1 MAVENENSLQVANL
15 AASPPV
21 IENTYNLHGSLRIA
35 YFSHIQAITG
45 AALSTVLIV
54 KLPPGKIRL
63 LCELSRITHNWTIS
77 TVDMDVGWKAYTDLD
92 GAAVVA
98 NDDGIDADIDVDT
111 AGSFTP
117 GSELTAATIVFESR
131 DGVDIELKAQAVGIT
146 ALDTVSG
153 YLVYIQD

>member
-1 MAVENENSLQVANL
+1 MAVENENSAQIDNL

-21 IENTYNLHGSLRIA
+21 IENSHNLHGRLRIA
-35 YFSHIQAITG
+35 YFSHVQAITG
-45 AALSTVLIV
+45 AVLSTVLIV

-63 LCELSRITHNWTIS
+63 LCALSIIEHNWTIS

-92 GAAVVA
+92 GVAVAA

-111 AGSFTP
+111 VGAFVP
-117 GSELTAATIVFESR
+117 GSELSGGTKVFESR

-146 ALDTVSG
+146 ALDTVEG
-153 YLVYIQD
+153 YLVYVQD